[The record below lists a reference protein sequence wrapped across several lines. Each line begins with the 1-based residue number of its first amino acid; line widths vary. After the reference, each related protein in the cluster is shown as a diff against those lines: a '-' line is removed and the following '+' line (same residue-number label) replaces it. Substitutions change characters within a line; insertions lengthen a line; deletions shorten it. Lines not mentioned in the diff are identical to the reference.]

1 MAVRGGHGVDASC
14 RSVGWVRVR
23 NSRRERAR
31 FLKLLRVRGVC
42 KFSGCGA
49 VVGKNVQPV
58 HDSTV
63 DPVILNR
70 VSTAYK
76 QLK

>member
-1 MAVRGGHGVDASC
+1 
-14 RSVGWVRVR
+14 
-23 NSRRERAR
+23 
-31 FLKLLRVRGVC
+31 
-42 KFSGCGA
+42 
-49 VVGKNVQPV
+49 VGKNVQPV